1 MEGLLRAKSRNLNEE
16 RFKKQYNTLNAAQ
29 KEAVD
34 TIEGPVLVVAG
45 PGTGKTELLSL
56 RVANILRQGEVSPHN
71 ILCLTFTENG
81 ALNMRERLAKILRQ
95 DAYRVGIYTFHAFCN
110 SIIARYPEYFYNAAT
125 YTQASDLERASIIE
139 TIFAEL
145 PHKHPL
151 ASYHPEEGFVYMR
164 DTLARIKHVKSGG
177 YTAKEYKKLVETF
190 LSEFAAV
197 DRILQK
203 WPDGR
208 VTIKRLPLVVKVLEE
223 LSTLTST
230 TAIYLSKTLS
240 IAVSLAETLG
250 KMEPVGDWKKKFT
263 VTDTDDSKNMENSK
277 VISKDTYNSD
287 KMVAVAEVYEKYSE
301 ALQKRGLYDY
311 DDMIIDVAHAL
322 ADNSVLR
329 NELEEQ
335 YQYILIDEFQDT
347 NEAQMNLVRAI
358 SSSYV
363 HEGRPNVMVVGD
375 DDQAIYKFQG
385 AEISNIVHFRDRTYK
400 DVKTIVLDTNYRSH
414 QSVLDFAR
422 NVVVQGDNRLETRFD
437 DIKKLLAQG
446 NVEVKEGNVGIKK
459 YRSDIEEYATVAS
472 KVKASI
478 ESGVN
483 PEEIAI
489 LARNHRE
496 LRALLPYLDQE
507 AIPYEYIKKANVFDE
522 PHVKE
527 LIMICSY
534 IASVTAVTERKDYL
548 LPAILSFAYFNIPR
562 TTLFDIAVQAKQKHL
577 SWAEV
582 IAQHEDAHVRKAHVL
597 LAELTSHAHTMPL
610 EHLLHRYIED
620 SGFKDFYFD
629 KAKMKEHPATYVSFL
644 ASLKTFI
651 EGMREWRTGEE
662 LLAKDVEPY
671 VAMHEE
677 HDIPLVSESPFMKA
691 EHAVQIMTAHAAKG
705 LEFGTVFIIAAH
717 DELWTKSPRAN
728 KSPLPS
734 ALTPLLSPAGDT
746 EDDFIRLFYVALTRA
761 KHTLHISG
769 HKPLIRYL
777 HTGDDTS
784 THEAEP
790 PTLDLSAHENALAIV
805 ATPYKE
811 DEWALLRRLIENYRM
826 PVTHLN
832 NFINIVDGGPLYFVE
847 QNLLRFPQPMNVA
860 AVFGSAVHKAIGE
873 LVMYPKYHGG
883 DAADFEH
890 IAGMMRH
897 DLRRGRLPAIEYK
910 KQAKRGEDVLKAY
923 HKARKQF
930 FLPEDQIEVDMKEE
944 GVTIGDALITGK
956 LDFLRVEDKEYQ
968 VLDFKTGRSYK
979 DWDQP
984 KLTDVDKI
992 KLHKYK
998 QQLIYYK
1005 ILLEE
1010 SSRYKLPV
1018 GMLGLEFVESVLD
1031 ENEPIIMLYEPT
1043 SEEVERLKK
1052 LIQAVY
1058 AKIVNLDF
1066 PDVSK
1071 YEKNYKGIQQFE
1083 DDLILMNSK

>member
-1 MEGLLRAKSRNLNEE
+1 MEGLSRAKNRNLNEE
-16 RFKKQYNTLNAAQ
+16 RFKKQYNSLNIAQ

-34 TIEGPVLVVAG
+34 TTLGPVLVVAG

-110 SIIARYPEYFYNAAT
+110 SIIARYPEYFYDAAT

-139 TIFAEL
+139 KIFAEL

-164 DTLARIKHVKSGG
+164 DTLDRIKHVKSGG
-177 YTAKEYKKLVETF
+177 YTAEEYKALVETF
-190 LSEFAAV
+190 LKEFAAV

-208 VTIKRLPLVVKVLEE
+208 VTIKRLPEVAKVLEE
-223 LSTLTST
+223 LHALKST
-230 TAIYLSKTLS
+230 TAIYLSKTLGV
-240 IAVSLAETLG
+240 AVGEAETLG
-250 KMEPVGDWKKKFT
+250 KMEPVGDWKKKYT
-263 VTDTDDSKNMENSK
+263 VTEEEK
-277 VISKDTYNSD
+277 VISKDTHNSD
-287 KMVAVAEVYEKYSE
+287 KMVAVAEVYQKYSDTLE
-301 ALQKRGLYDY
+301 KRGLYDY

-322 ADNSVLR
+322 AENSVLR

-358 SSSYV
+358 TGSYV

-400 DVKTIVLDTNYRSH
+400 DVKTIVLDTNYRST

-422 NVVVQGDNRLETRFD
+422 NVVVQGDNRLELRFE
-437 DIKKLLAQG
+437 DIKKLLSQG
-446 NVEVKEGNVGIKK
+446 NKEVLEGTVTIDK
-459 YRSDIEEYATVAS
+459 YRSDIEEYASVA
-472 KVKASI
+472 KQVKEVI
-478 ESGVN
+478 DSGVN

-527 LIMICSY
+527 LIMICDY
-534 IASVTAVTERKDYL
+534 IASVTSATERKDFL
-548 LPAILSFAYFNIPR
+548 LPAILSFSYFNIPR
-562 TTLFDIAVQAKQKHL
+562 TTLFGIAVEAKEKHL

-582 IAQHEDAHVRKAHVL
+582 ITGHKDANVKKAHEL

-651 EGMREWRTGEE
+651 EGMREWRSGEE
-662 LLAKDVEPY
+662 LLAKDVAPY

-691 EHAVQIMTAHAAKG
+691 EHAVQIMSAHAAKG

-777 HTGDDTS
+777 HSEDEGNF
-784 THEAEP
+784 EAEV

-811 DEWALLRRLIENYRM
+811 DEWALLKRLIENYRM

-890 IAGMMRH
+890 IAGIMRR
-897 DLRRGRLPAIEYK
+897 DLARGRLPSVEYK
-910 KQAKRGEDVLKAY
+910 KQSKRGEDVLKAY

-930 FLPEDQIEVDMKEE
+930 FLPDDAIEVDMKEE

-956 LDFLRVEDKEYQ
+956 LDFLRVEGEAKEKNYQ

-979 DWDQP
+979 DWEQP
-984 KLTDVDKI
+984 KLTDADKI

-1005 ILLEE
+1005 VLLEE

-1018 GMLGLEFVESVLD
+1018 GMLGLEFVESVL
-1031 ENEPIIMLYEPT
+1031 EEKEPIIMLYEPT
-1043 SEEVERLKK
+1043 VEEVERLKK

-1058 AKIVNLDF
+1058 HKIVTLDF

-1071 YEKNYKGIQQFE
+1071 YDKNYKGMLQFE
-1083 DDLILMNSK
+1083 DELITGTV